1 MRQLTQKLYSLKNK
15 RKDVRLNDGV
25 GKHRQEILGRSLSPF
40 ILRNTTLMYFVDIL
54 NTAILNILKGP
65 AYLKNYKNFTTK
77 KDDEYVR

>member
-1 MRQLTQKLYSLKNK
+1 MRYLKQKLYSLKNK
-15 RKDVRLNDGV
+15 RKDDRLYDGV
-25 GKHRQEILGRSLSPF
+25 NKLNNQVLQNSLSSF

>member
-15 RKDVRLNDGV
+15 RKDVRLNNGV
-25 GKHRQEILGRSLSPF
+25 RKHGQEILGRSLSPF
-40 ILRNTTLMYFVDIL
+40 ILRNTTLRYFVDIL